1 MNSTTKSPSS
11 WPPFVAFIRCSQRRR
26 DKLLAIPIYRL
37 PLVHFNTYTVTT
49 LGDITLSGHTD
60 IRVPN
65 NATEELREHENGHD
79 RLNKHEYEQRAKRKM
94 EDAFRR
100 FVGSSFVGEGETDA
114 DRQED
119 ARTKAAEE
127 RDKRAN
133 RATDGIL
140 KQMDTLNG
148 KYDKLTEHGTSDD
161 IDTAEGETQAK
172 EEQDKAPKAGDEPK
186 KPDESEQ
193 DSGAGDSPGAFF
205 DDETQE
211 LSIGGNLIM
220 DFATDPS
227 DSILGRGEVRIEPLV
242 LIGVQ
247 ENATVLLSDTRL
259 QIVDGTNEDVLLDGF
274 VFEVAY
280 MPSTVPGYAGMIQ
293 GYLDIPPPWA
303 DGIVNP
309 IASAFLAGMQHASDV
324 GDLTMLWFY
333 VDHPLFDEEGQ
344 SLIPGTGVTGTLKMG
359 VAEQNVTGIPTVS
372 EWAAIGMTL
381 LLLTAGT
388 IVFFRGRHNKTA
400 AA

>member
-1 MNSTTKSPSS
+1 MYAIIPRPTNWISHAAHPRGMVNVVSWCAAPMLVFMGLAQFAPPSLAEVIVTEWDDPVVEEFDPDNPPTDPPIAEGEDADAMPRVDWEGGANNGTWNSAT
-11 WPPFVAFIRCSQRRR
+11 
-26 DKLLAIPIYRL
+26 
-37 PLVHFNTYTVTT
+37 NTYTVTT

-193 DSGAGDSPGAFF
+193 DSGAGVQPGSAP
-205 DDETQE
+205 EGRRRAHS
-211 LSIGGNLIM
+211 L
-220 DFATDPS
+220 DP
-227 DSILGRGEVRIEPLV
+227 RPEPARPLW
-242 LIGVQ
+242 
-247 ENATVLLSDTRL
+247 ARAAPPRL
-259 QIVDGTNEDVLLDGF
+259 
-274 VFEVAY
+274 
-280 MPSTVPGYAGMIQ
+280 P
-293 GYLDIPPPWA
+293 
-303 DGIVNP
+303 
-309 IASAFLAGMQHASDV
+309 
-324 GDLTMLWFY
+324 
-333 VDHPLFDEEGQ
+333 
-344 SLIPGTGVTGTLKMG
+344 
-359 VAEQNVTGIPTVS
+359 
-372 EWAAIGMTL
+372 
-381 LLLTAGT
+381 
-388 IVFFRGRHNKTA
+388 
-400 AA
+400 